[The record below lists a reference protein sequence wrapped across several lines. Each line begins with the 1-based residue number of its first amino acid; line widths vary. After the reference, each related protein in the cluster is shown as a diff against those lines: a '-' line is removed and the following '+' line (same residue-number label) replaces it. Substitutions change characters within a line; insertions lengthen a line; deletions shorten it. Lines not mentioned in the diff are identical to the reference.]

1 MFRSEDGW
9 YRYLEENMLQLDR
22 NRIDSEMRIADGK
35 WDVKLKEQ
43 YQKAIQEQ
51 ILFLASEE
59 QITLSDLTIELN
71 QKETG
76 WEIRKIEGRAENEK
90 EALHLQKKLAN
101 DLSISKEQVVIKG

>member
-1 MFRSEDGW
+1 
-9 YRYLEENMLQLDR
+9 
-22 NRIDSEMRIADGK
+22 MRIADGK

-76 WEIRKIEGRAENEK
+76 WEICKIEGRAENEK